1 MKSHLPNVSYSVKCG
16 AAVNKDA
23 RNLSVQVVNYSY
35 EVRRNCFSFTVE
47 RYQMNDL
54 TSWIDGSQ
62 VYGSTLLKSKQLRSF
77 VNGKL
82 KTEVSLIM
90 TYM

>member
-1 MKSHLPNVSYSVKCG
+1 
-16 AAVNKDA
+16 
-23 RNLSVQVVNYSY
+23 
-35 EVRRNCFSFTVE
+35 
-47 RYQMNDL
+47 MNDL

-82 KTEVSLIM
+82 RTEVSVIM
-90 TYM
+90 VYTSVLFSCYFAEKIETVFHNFFYTYQINRAV

>member
-1 MKSHLPNVSYSVKCG
+1 MQG
-16 AAVNKDA
+16 
-23 RNLSVQVVNYSY
+23 NYCSI
-35 EVRRNCFSFTVE
+35 EIRGICFSITDE

-82 KTEVSLIM
+82 RTEVSVISDNDLHVSFV
-90 TYM
+90 TLLRK

>member
-1 MKSHLPNVSYSVKCG
+1 MRSHLPNVLYSVKCG

-23 RNLSVQVVNYSY
+23 KKLSLQVVNYSI
-35 EVRRNCFSFTVE
+35 EVRGICFSITVE

-62 VYGSTLLKSKQLRSF
+62 IYGSTLLKSKQLRSF

-82 KTEVSLIM
+82 RTEVSVIM